1 MIKPGLNQV
10 AQEKVYINI
19 TTPSKAN
26 TTNITASRKTF
37 ADKLLQIQFHA
48 VTVDLG
54 TLSSHD
60 IIADWK

>member
-1 MIKPGLNQV
+1 M
-10 AQEKVYINI
+10 YINV

-37 ADKLLQIQFHA
+37 TDKLLQIQFHA